1 MNIISRREL
10 LGRSKKEKVSG
21 RNRVRYLAIAI
32 PMIALA
38 GVLFVYAFTVLP
50 VTSSPAAMDYTF
62 RLLIDVTNK
71 QSNQVRA
78 IAPAASIGE
87 AGGSWM
93 STLYNN
99 DSVDSSHYPVYM
111 DSPSYACT
119 PVCLIH
125 VKSKIVHAYTL
136 GDFFNVWGQPLSENN
151 TIGIPASSGFVWS
164 MCLGPDPSSA
174 SFSHLW
180 GAQPLQSNIDIT
192 LYFYNPS
199 GGLGC
204 APS

>member
-1 MNIISRREL
+1 M
-10 LGRSKKEKVSG
+10 GHSKKDKASGSNRARYALVS
-21 RNRVRYLAIAI
+21 I
-32 PMIALA
+32 PLIALA
-38 GVLFVYAFTVLP
+38 GVLFVYALTVTP
-50 VTSSPAAMDYTF
+50 AASSPAAMDYTF
-62 RLLIDVTNK
+62 KLLIDVTNK

-78 IAPAASIGE
+78 IAPGGAIGE

-93 STLYNN
+93 STQYNN

-125 VKSKIVHAYTL
+125 VKSKIVHTYTL

-151 TIGIPASSGFVWS
+151 TIGITASSGFVWS
-164 MCLGPDPSSA
+164 MCLGPDPASA

-180 GAQPLQSNIDIT
+180 GAQPLQSDLDIT
-192 LYFYNPS
+192 LYFYDPS